1 MVYLYVSKERRGAVI
16 RLSVLFLLIAFVVSC
31 SNAPEPEVSFN
42 EKEEKG
48 TEATYFPAEDP
59 DYRMCG
65 NAKYNFWFD
74 LPNRW
79 KAVDKS
85 AVGDGYFIECGSESA
100 DVRMYAM
107 QREPPDDEFYKLL
120 VEDRGEIKSFTFRDG
135 REGRLVQKGNLR
147 YFVRNADD
155 VRIVFYVKVDER
167 WYQEHEETIRYMARS
182 VRMGKVE

>member
-1 MVYLYVSKERRGAVI
+1 MIK
-16 RLSVLFLLIAFVVSC
+16 LSILFLLVVFVVSC
-31 SNAPEPEVSFN
+31 SNAPEPEVSLK
-42 EKEEKG
+42 EKEEDG

-74 LPNRW
+74 LLNGW

-85 AVGDGYFIECGSESA
+85 AVGDGYFIVCGSESV
-100 DVRMYAM
+100 DLRMYAM

-120 VEDRGEIKSFTFRDG
+120 VEDRGEVKSFTFRDG
-135 REGRLVQKGNLR
+135 TEGKLLLIDNLR

-155 VRIVFYVKVDER
+155 IRIMFYVKAGDG
-167 WYQEHEETIRYMARS
+167 WFLKNEEAILHMARS
-182 VRMGKVE
+182 VRMGTKK